1 MKKLALLL
9 LCAAALSG
17 CQSLLISHREALLE
31 SSGFKATPAD
41 TPERRALLTA
51 LPARQLIPAKGG
63 GYIYADPL
71 VCDCLYVG
79 SYEAFGKYQ
88 AVVSAAARSTNGLG
102 SGQNTSNNT
111 AFNEPQ
117 ALH

>member
-9 LCAAALSG
+9 LSAVALSG
-17 CQSLLISHREALLE
+17 CQNLLVAHREGLLE

-41 TPERRALLTA
+41 TPERRALLTG
-51 LPARQLIPAKGG
+51 LPANHLIGVKE
-63 GYIYADPL
+63 GYVYADPL
-71 VCDCLYVG
+71 VCNCLYVG
-79 SYEAFGKYQ
+79 SDAAFSKYQ
-88 AVVSAAARSTNGLG
+88 GVVAAAARSTNGLG
-102 SGQNTSNNT
+102 SGMNTSNNT